1 MTTPM
6 FSSLSQLRR
15 AFNRLGCHYLFVKK
29 LAPRQDN
36 EKNQIFLGSDES
48 LLNQWP
54 GSLQARSASASRL
67 KRRSKPHVRKLE
79 LLLNLVWVW
88 PDEQLALAPHA
99 RLINYFQYPEIRLS
113 GFMRD
118 CEQPP
123 EALRRC
129 RLRHFGTRY
138 LVVGFAGKTT
148 YATVVE
154 SKTFRDHHALGRL
167 CDRSMTVLTHLTMMR
182 GRRGEGRTRLIGEV
196 KSLSGTWQR
205 SVSLGPKDRHPV
217 PWNGPQGP
225 GYTLEALLG
234 IPRNSD
240 RATDKFDHEIKAV
253 TGGRVT
259 IITTE
264 PDSGYRVRP
273 GFREFMR
280 RYGRPGRRGD
290 GSRRFGGTFC
300 APVKH
305 SKRGVCLRVKGWDL
319 ATAKPSGDRPV
330 SIQLWDTRRRQ
341 IVASWSLEKL
351 ALSWIKKHANA
362 IYVQCTKRKSVS
374 RATGSEYRYGPQ
386 AIVCSKTDV
395 FRFIDTV
402 ARGIIFFDP
411 ADVVRKD
418 GSCTRRSQWRV
429 TGGSIPR
436 LAMQLGSLYQR
447 VEVTTL

>member
-54 GSLQARSASASRL
+54 GTIQARSASTSRRKRWSNPRAS
-67 KRRSKPHVRKLE
+67 KLE
-79 LLLNLVWVW
+79 SLLDLVWVW
-88 PDEQLALAPHA
+88 PGGTLAPAPHA
-99 RLINYFQYPEIRLS
+99 RLINYFQYPEVRLS
-113 GFMRD
+113 GFMRA
-118 CEQPP
+118 CAQPP
-123 EALRRC
+123 EALRRS
-129 RLRHFGTRY
+129 RLSHFGTRY

-148 YATVVE
+148 YATIVE
-154 SKTFRDHHALGRL
+154 SKTFRDHHALRRL
-167 CDRSMTVLTHLTMMR
+167 CDRSMTVLTQLRTMR
-182 GRRGEGRTRLIGEV
+182 GRLGDGRTRLVREV
-196 KSLSGTWQR
+196 KSLSGTWHP
-205 SVSLGPKDRHPV
+205 SVSLGPRDRHPRAFH
-217 PWNGPQGP
+217 GPQGP

-240 RATDKFDHEIKAV
+240 RASDKFDHEIKAV

-280 RYGRPGRRGD
+280 SYGTPGRKGD
-290 GSRRFGGTFC
+290 GSRRFGGIFRT
-300 APVKH
+300 PVKH
-305 SKRGVCLRVKGWDL
+305 SRRGVCLRVKGWDL
-319 ATAKPSGDRPV
+319 DTARPSGDRPV
-330 SIQLWDTRRRQ
+330 SIQLWDPRRRR
-341 IVASWSLEKL
+341 VVSSWSLEKL
-351 ALSWIKKHANA
+351 ALSWTKKHANA
-362 IYVQCTKRKSVS
+362 IYVQCTRRKSVR
-374 RATGSEYRYGPQ
+374 RATESEYRYGPQ
-386 AIVCSKTDV
+386 VIVCSKTDV
-395 FRFIDTV
+395 FRFIDAV

-418 GSCTRRSQWRV
+418 GSSTRRSQWRV

-436 LAMQLGSLYQR
+436 LAMQLGSLYR
-447 VEVTTL
+447 SVEVATL